1 MDRQIPF
8 LFDSVMFS
16 SPVAPVSEALPDV
29 GEVKVRVFTKGK
41 NRNGS
46 FITEEVAEQLI
57 SSAID
62 SPVVGFMDNST
73 KEWSSHTSPL
83 LASAYGYVKE
93 FLGWEPYTDTDG
105 VEREYAVFSVILFN
119 RYYKEASYILNANQS
134 MELDP
139 TTIEGDW
146 ASFEDGEYFVYTK
159 ASLISCCIIGNHEPC
174 FSVSKFFELNET
186 NKNLY
191 DSLSSLL
198 FELKQ
203 QVEEAKKFNEG
214 GEQAMDNELNNIV
227 EDAATPI
234 AEEVAVEESQVEF
247 EENSVETEETIAA
260 EVSNAVEEHQEEVV
274 FEEAADADIEE
285 ETTEEPSVDFEALYN
300 ELQVSYNELQN
311 NFNTAQETIN
321 NFENE
326 RANFQSQIEELNAR
340 IADFEAAA
348 QAAENERKNSLVE
361 TYETILTEE
370 EIAPIMAEV
379 NNFSY
384 EELESKFAV
393 LHSRKTINAA
403 KTEETSKK
411 VPLVA
416 EEENEFAQFMAKYKK
431 N

>member
-1 MDRQIPF
+1 MSKQIPF

-16 SPVAPVSEALPDV
+16 SPVTPISEALPNV

-46 FITEEVAEQLI
+46 FITDEVAEQLI

-83 LASAYGYVKE
+83 LASAYGYVKD

-119 RYYKEASYILNANQS
+119 RYYEEANYILNANQS

-139 TTIEGDW
+139 ATIEGDW
-146 ASFEDGEYFVYTK
+146 ANFEDGEYFVYTK

-174 FSVSKFFELNET
+174 FSVSKFFELDET
-186 NKNLY
+186 NKKLY
-191 DSLSSLL
+191 DSFSSLL

-214 GEQAMDNELNNIV
+214 GEQPMNEQENIFEQV
-227 EDAATPI
+227 ETVAEAVENEVVA
-234 AEEVAVEESQVEF
+234 AEEVTEFEETPVAVEEVAAAEEIVEEQPAEIF
-247 EENSVETEETIAA
+247 EEEVAEEPVVEA
-260 EVSNAVEEHQEEVV
+260 EEVP
-274 FEEAADADIEE
+274 A
-285 ETTEEPSVDFEALYN
+285 VDFEAMYN
-300 ELQVSYNELQN
+300 ELHANFEELQN
-311 NFNTAQETIN
+311 TFNGEREAFEAQIAELN
-321 NFENE
+321 
-326 RANFQSQIEELNAR
+326 ANLEAANAR
-340 IADFEAAA
+340 IAEFEAAA
-348 QAAENERKNSLVE
+348 RAAEEAQKNALVE
-361 TYETILTEE
+361 TYETILSEE
-370 EIAPIMAEV
+370 EIAPIIAEV

-403 KTEETSKK
+403 KTEEPKK
-411 VPLVA
+411 VPHVA